1 MYKKLLCLL
10 VIAALSLC
18 WLGGC
23 DGETTEVEEVKTEAE
38 YKAEAEKEITTENV
52 DKALEDME
60 KELDADMTQ
69 E

>member
-10 VIAALSLC
+10 VIAVLGLC

-23 DGETTEVEEVKTEAE
+23 DNDTSETEAVKTEAE
-38 YKAEAEKEITTENV
+38 YKAEAEKEITAENV

-60 KELDADMTQ
+60 KELDADVTQ

>member
-10 VIAALSLC
+10 VITALSLC

-23 DGETTEVEEVKTEAE
+23 DDDTTATEEVKTEAE
-38 YKAEAEKEITTENV
+38 YKAEAEKEITDENA
-52 DKALEDME
+52 DKALEDIE
-60 KELDADMTQ
+60 KQVDAELTQ

>member
-23 DGETTEVEEVKTEAE
+23 KEDSTATEEVKTEAE
-38 YKAEAEKEITTENV
+38 YKAEAEKEITEENV
-52 DKALEDME
+52 DKTLDDIE
-60 KELDADMTQ
+60 KELEAEMAQ